1 MTIPRLYVVL
11 ALLPVFLGLLQPLH
25 SSKIFPFEPAND
37 GSSPRLLLLTAHP
50 DDETFFFGPTLTSL
64 IPSSRVSSSPN
75 PENPIHSNSV
85 PFTLPQVYSLCFSV
99 GNADGL
105 GYVRRRELQDS
116 LDVIGVA
123 EDKRW
128 VLDKKYGFIH
138 VLLHLTQVA
147 NASFSEFQDNINAR
161 WNASLIAAT
170 VYNFISD
177 HDISIVCCQ
186 LNNI

>member
-1 MTIPRLYVVL
+1 MAIPGLYVAL
-11 ALLPVFLGLLQPLH
+11 ALLPVFLGLLRPLH
-25 SSKIFPFEPAND
+25 SGEIFPFGPAND

-64 IPSSRVSSSPN
+64 IPSSGVSLSPS
-75 PENPIHSNSV
+75 PIHSNSV
-85 PFTLPQVYSLCFSV
+85 PLTLPQVYSLCFSV

-105 GYVRRRELQDS
+105 GYIRRRELRDS

-128 VLDKKYGFIH
+128 VLDQKYVFIH

-147 NASFSEFQDNINAR
+147 HASFSEFQDNITAR
-161 WNASLIAAT
+161 WNASLIATT
-170 VYNFISD
+170 VYDFISD
-177 HDISIVCCQ
+177 HDISIVRCL
-186 LNNI
+186 LNKI